1 MEQIIHS
8 SIYLLSC
15 VIFMGV
21 LLFIIDRFLTR
32 KDYGLKYSF
41 LFLGLYLMLSM
52 IIMLSDPTAPTLMT
66 LFFVLI
72 YTMIFYKEK
81 FTQKILIF
89 ILSLISLSLIEI
101 LLKTGLTFLFKISYG
116 ALHTYDK
123 MVYSYINFTVE
134 FLLIGLYLFLVR
146 LKKIPPNIPIQ
157 SIPRSTQIAYTAI
170 LVFTFVYS
178 ILIDFQL
185 EDLQNF
191 KNDSLSHFL
200 MATLF
205 MLIVLVI
212 SALIILQINAQNDA
226 HKRAKAIAELQLSYQ
241 LKHYSHLEA
250 AMQETRKIK
259 HDMKH
264 HLLCL
269 SHLLHESQVEEAL
282 NYIIAMDGRI
292 LSIDYTIATG
302 NNIID
307 AILNEKKDV
316 AHSADIAL
324 ELSGVFPANL
334 DQYIKPIDLCT
345 IISNSLDNA
354 IEATQVYSGD
364 QKRQIMILSNYQHST
379 WLFSVQNPTNAIT
392 IQSNGR
398 IATTKKDNQSH
409 GFGLINIKETVAKYS
424 GSADFTV
431 AEDLFTLDVILQLE
445 NR

>member
-1 MEQIIHS
+1 MENIIQS

-21 LLFIIDRFLTR
+21 LLFVIDRFLTR
-32 KDYGLKYSF
+32 KGHGLKYSF
-41 LFLGLYLMLSM
+41 VFLGFYLILSIVLM
-52 IIMLSDPTAPTLMT
+52 PSDPTAPTFMT

-116 ALHTYDK
+116 ALLSSNDL
-123 MVYSYINFTVE
+123 SYAYLNFVVE
-134 FLLIGLYLFLVR
+134 FLLIGLYLVLVR
-146 LKKIPPNIPIQ
+146 SKKIPLNIPIQ
-157 SIPRSTQIAYTAI
+157 SIPRPTQIAYTAI

-185 EDLQNF
+185 EALQNF
-191 KNDSLSHFL
+191 KNDSLSYFL
-200 MATLF
+200 IATLF

-212 SALIILQINAQNDA
+212 SALIIVQINAQNDA

-269 SHLLHESQVEEAL
+269 SHLLHESKLDDAL
-282 NYIIAMDGRI
+282 NYIKDMDGRV
-292 LSIDYTIATG
+292 LSINYAIETG

-307 AILNEKKDV
+307 AILNEKRDV
-316 AHSADIAL
+316 AYRANIAL

-334 DQYIKPIDLCT
+334 DHYIKSIDLCT

-354 IEATQVYSGD
+354 IEATQTYSGE
-364 QKRQIMILSNYQHST
+364 KNRQIEILSTYQHDT

-392 IQSNGR
+392 LQSNGR
-398 IATTKKDNQSH
+398 IATTKEDNKSH
-409 GFGLINIKETVAKYS
+409 GFGLINIQETAAKYS
-424 GSADFTV
+424 GSADFTITG
-431 AEDLFTLDVILQLE
+431 DLFTLDVVLQLE
-445 NR
+445 K